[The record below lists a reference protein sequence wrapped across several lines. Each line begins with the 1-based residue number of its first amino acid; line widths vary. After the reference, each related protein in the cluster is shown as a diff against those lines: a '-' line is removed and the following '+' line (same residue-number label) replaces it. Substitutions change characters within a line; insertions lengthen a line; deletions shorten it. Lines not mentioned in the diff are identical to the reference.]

1 MEENKTIS
9 QEELEQLKRDAEQSD
24 AEAQFQLGEYYYK
37 GEKRDYGRALAWYL
51 KAAEAGH
58 LSAQKRA
65 AEMYQSGKKIGKN
78 VDEAARWWTL
88 AAEQGDAEAQFLL
101 GEHYSTGRRH
111 EYGRALEYYKLA
123 AEQGCVAA
131 KRQIG
136 YLYMREKKLGRDT
149 DEAVKWMTIAAEEG
163 DAEAQYNMGRF
174 CYIDGDYKRA
184 LAYLIQA
191 GESGH
196 AMAQCNVGVMYM
208 SGTIVKKDINEAI
221 KWLALAAEQRE
232 EVASLHLTEL
242 LYKRKDKEEA
252 LRWAIKGGVYVLK
265 SLGERHLWDKDLE
278 GAEKCFDKILEMP
291 EYVNGEIDRYHYIY
305 HIANDFEECKYPHK
319 AFVWWMRGAEM
330 GYPIA
335 QNIVGGMFEKGRGVE
350 KDYVK
355 AVYWYAKAAEAKS
368 YGGMLD
374 LARCYELGR
383 GVEKSLEKSADL
395 QFECLKSYNMHYMK
409 ETAGRLLLRLALK
422 MKSKRYTLTR
432 LSSNTPTKEELEYWT
447 REAEQG
453 NVDAQQLLGVVYY
466 TIKRNK
472 EKGNYWLTLAAEQG
486 DNFAQRMLDSIA
498 HWSAIE

>member
-1 MEENKTIS
+1 MEEYKTIS
-9 QEELEQLKRDAEQSD
+9 QEELEQLKRDAEQGD
-24 AEAQFQLGEYYYK
+24 AEAQYQLGEYYYK
-37 GEKRDYGRALAWYL
+37 GEKRDFGHALTWYL
-51 KAAEAGH
+51 KAAETGL

-78 VDEAARWWTL
+78 VDEAAIWWTL

-123 AEQGCVAA
+123 AEQGYVAA

-136 YLYMREKKLGRDT
+136 YLYMS
-149 DEAVKWMTIAAEEG
+149 EAVRWMTIAAEAG

-221 KWLALAAEQRE
+221 KWLALAAEQGE
-232 EVASLHLTEL
+232 ELASLHLTEL

-265 SLGERHLWDKDLE
+265 SLGESYLWGKDLDE
-278 GAEKCFDKILEMP
+278 AEKCFDKILEMP

-319 AFVWWMRGAEM
+319 AFVWWMRGVEM
-330 GYPIA
+330 EYPTA
-335 QNIVGGMFEKGRGVE
+335 QNRVGEMYEKGRGVE
-350 KDYVK
+350 KDYMK
-355 AVYWYAKAAEAKS
+355 AVYWY
-368 YGGMLD
+368 
-374 LARCYELGR
+374 
-383 GVEKSLEKSADL
+383 
-395 QFECLKSYNMHYMK
+395 
-409 ETAGRLLLRLALK
+409 
-422 MKSKRYTLTR
+422 
-432 LSSNTPTKEELEYWT
+432 
-447 REAEQG
+447 
-453 NVDAQQLLGVVYY
+453 
-466 TIKRNK
+466 
-472 EKGNYWLTLAAEQG
+472 TLAAEQG
-486 DNFAQRMLDSIA
+486 YED
-498 HWSAIE
+498 AIKALERLKKQKKNND